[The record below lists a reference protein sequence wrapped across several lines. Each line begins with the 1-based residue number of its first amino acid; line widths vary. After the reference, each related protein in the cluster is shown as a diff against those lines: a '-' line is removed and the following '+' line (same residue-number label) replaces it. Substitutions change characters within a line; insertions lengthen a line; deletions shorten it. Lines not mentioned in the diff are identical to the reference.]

1 MSIIWGT
8 TPERAY
14 AGKWSQEDSDEAQ
27 RMHDAGKTDEEI
39 GARFSRTANGV
50 RTHLQLRR
58 LGPEK
63 RKQYLRTRNAKRPK
77 TLPTE
82 RPLDLEAAV
91 IFRPTAEML
100 ADRDRRAVMPCRDLT
115 SILMGDPPIGLSA
128 LDQRA

>member
-8 TPERAY
+8 TPERASL
-14 AGKWSQEDSDEAQ
+14 GKWSQEDSDLAQ
-27 RMHDAGKTDEEI
+27 KMLDEGKSYLEI
-39 GARFSRTANGV
+39 GRHFCRTASGV

-63 RKQYLRTRNAKRPK
+63 RKQYSKTRNAKRPK
-77 TLPTE
+77 TLPTG

-91 IFRPTAEML
+91 IFRPTSDML
-100 ADRDRRAVMPCRDLT
+100 ADRDRREAMPYRDLT
-115 SILMGDPPIGLSA
+115 AFLCGDPPIGLSA